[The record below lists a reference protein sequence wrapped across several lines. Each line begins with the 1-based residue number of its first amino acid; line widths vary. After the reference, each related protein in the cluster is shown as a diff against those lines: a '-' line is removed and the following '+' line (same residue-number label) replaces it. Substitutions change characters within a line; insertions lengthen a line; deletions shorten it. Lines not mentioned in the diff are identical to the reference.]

1 MAQRKHVVITGTG
14 RSGTTFLVELLTRL
28 GLDTG
33 YTLERMQAKIHK
45 VGRAGLEHDIRG
57 EHCPYFVKAPAFCEY
72 AEEVLRRTDIVIE
85 HIFVPMRDLHSAAE
99 SRRFVEAS
107 ILSGSSFLERMNFAE
122 TRQELI
128 GGLVGTTSAEP
139 GVQEEVLLRRIYAL
153 MLAVSD
159 TATPVTVM
167 RFPRIVR
174 DGAYLY
180 EKLKPVLGEIT
191 YEAFTAVFSTA
202 ARPELVH
209 RFDRNDG

>member
-45 VGRAGLEHDIRG
+45 VGRAGLEHDIRA
-57 EHCPYFVKAPAFCEY
+57 EPCPHIVKAPAFCEY
-72 AEEVLRRTDIVIE
+72 AEEVLKRADIAIE

-107 ILSGSSFLERMNFAE
+107 ILSASSFLERMNFAE

-139 GVQEEVLLRRIYAL
+139 GVQEEILLRRIYAL

-159 TATPVTVM
+159 TAIPVTIM
-167 RFPRIVR
+167 RFPRIVTDCR
-174 DGAYLY
+174 YAYD
-180 EKLKPVLGEIT
+180 KLKPILGDIT
-191 YEAFTAVFSTA
+191 YDSFAAVFSESA
-202 ARPELVH
+202 HPELVH
-209 RFDRNDG
+209 RFDESGG